1 MEDGGGNLTTD
12 FICICRKIWP
22 FFRFRVLCTFCICCT
37 LYGAGCVF
45 IVLIGQCLESL
56 FEEAELHPFGL
67 CTWMPI
73 VAAGLIPLTWL
84 GTPKDFWQIAVGALL
99 STVAA
104 CAGIIIQGLIDHH
117 DPHIESKHFIGRDLS
132 YPDPT
137 FKGSIKAFATIMFAF
152 AGASTFPTIQ
162 ADMKK
167 KEHFKISAYIAC
179 ISKY

>member
-1 MEDGGGNLTTD
+1 MA
-12 FICICRKIWP
+12 

-56 FEEAELHPFGL
+56 FAEAGLHPFDNI
-67 CTWMPI
+67 CSWMPI

-104 CAGIIIQGLIDHH
+104 CVGIIIQGLIDHH
-117 DPHIESKHFIGRDLS
+117 DPVLVSKVS

-137 FKGSIKAFATIMFAF
+137 FKGCIKAFATIMFAF

>member
-1 MEDGGGNLTTD
+1 
-12 FICICRKIWP
+12 
-22 FFRFRVLCTFCICCT
+22 
-37 LYGAGCVF
+37 
-45 IVLIGQCLESL
+45 
-56 FEEAELHPFGL
+56 
-67 CTWMPI
+67 MPI

-104 CAGIIIQGLIDHH
+104 CTGIIIQGLIDHH
-117 DPHIESKHFIGRDLS
+117 VPDNHKVLSKNEVT

>member
-1 MEDGGGNLTTD
+1 M
-12 FICICRKIWP
+12 
-22 FFRFRVLCTFCICCT
+22 LCTFCICAT

-45 IVLIGQCLESL
+45 IVLIAQCLESI
-56 FEEAELHPFGL
+56 FEENISKEIFGHMSI
-67 CTWMPI
+67 CEWMPI
-73 VAAGLIPLTWL
+73 VAIILIPLTWL

-104 CAGIIIQGLIDHH
+104 CTGIIIQSLLDHH
-117 DPHIESKHFIGRDLS
+117 ENLDEPIRPAATWD
-132 YPDPT
+132 
-137 FKGSIKAFATIMFAF
+137 GSVKAFASIMFAF

-179 ISKY
+179 LSKKSFFI